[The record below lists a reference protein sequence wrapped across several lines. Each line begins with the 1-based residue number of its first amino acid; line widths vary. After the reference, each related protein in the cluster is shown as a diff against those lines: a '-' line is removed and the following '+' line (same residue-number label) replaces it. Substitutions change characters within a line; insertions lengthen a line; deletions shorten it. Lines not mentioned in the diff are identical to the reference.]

1 MRRYSGRE
9 RKYVAWLKNDVK
21 QRMGI
26 MKVAELAGI
35 ISGIKTALPVS
46 MDLVSAPSNMRKT
59 GNEFAHAMKHTT
71 ISGMI
76 GMSYE
81 NGMNNQLGRE
91 DKEMNFE
98 AQKPLWM
105 VTSGLKNLGT
115 NKDGTKLYLPIKVQ
129 SCSKSV
135 YIADGID
142 VTEQV
147 KPFIRESVS
156 PHTQANLETKVI
168 WRTPALDSIVKIR
181 MLGAEYEVE
190 A

>member
-1 MRRYSGRE
+1 MN
-9 RKYVAWLKNDVK
+9 VT
-21 QRMGI
+21 
-26 MKVAELAGI
+26 ELAGI

-46 MDLVSAPSNMRKT
+46 MDLVSNPSNMRKT
-59 GNEFAHAMKHTT
+59 NNPFAHAMKHTT

-81 NGMNNQLGRE
+81 NGVNNQLGRE
-91 DKEMNFE
+91 GKTMDFE
-98 AQKPLWM
+98 AQKPSWM
-105 VTSGLKNLGT
+105 VTSGMKNLGA

-135 YIADGID
+135 YIADGVD

-147 KPFIRESVS
+147 KPFIRETSA
-156 PHTQANLETKVI
+156 PTTQDDLTNKVI

-181 MLGAEYEVE
+181 MLGAEYSIE